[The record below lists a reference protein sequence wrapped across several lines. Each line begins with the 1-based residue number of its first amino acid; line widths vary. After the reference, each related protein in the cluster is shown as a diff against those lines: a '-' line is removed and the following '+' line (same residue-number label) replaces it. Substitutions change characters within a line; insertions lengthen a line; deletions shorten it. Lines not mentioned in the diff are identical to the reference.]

1 MFCQKCG
8 KEVREGEK
16 FCQNC
21 GAAVVGNVLNTGTG
35 NMGQF
40 SGMPAEKPKSKK
52 KIILLAGIVIVL
64 ILAIGAVVSSG
75 SKNKY
80 VELVKTGSPLSYPD
94 ITYGEAFDSFF
105 SDPTWTYFE
114 FTDEKDVVEFSG
126 GCTYQGNEVTAT
138 IQFILDVEEGTF
150 SAEYF
155 DMNNV
160 PQTDLATAAIITTVF
175 EDYQNNVQDHKLE
188 NISDNEKLELSD
200 YIGMSEDEFLS
211 ETGFEKNEY
220 STYPDE
226 EHAAVICIDGQVNSL
241 MINKADSQNTFKGY
255 GINTSFEKVEPLT
268 QEYSFIDESEIEG
281 GVRKSYMDMNGQGML
296 AIDVDSQGQVFGIA
310 YAMMDLGETSEGEVQ
325 DMQNAD
331 VLNDFSGELAVLAE
345 NGFDTSI
352 LTTPSQVIVS
362 YAKFI
367 AISSVENGSNEPTRT
382 MDDIMNEIFDMGFA
396 SDLPYNSYTIL
407 NYYINCEIYKGL
419 TTEAAE
425 IIEQYGVDDPWALM
439 EEVDAE
445 LDEE

>member
-1 MFCQKCG
+1 
-8 KEVREGEK
+8 
-16 FCQNC
+16 
-21 GAAVVGNVLNTGTG
+21 
-35 NMGQF
+35 
-40 SGMPAEKPKSKK
+40 
-52 KIILLAGIVIVL
+52 
-64 ILAIGAVVSSG
+64 
-75 SKNKY
+75 
-80 VELVKTGSPLSYPD
+80 
-94 ITYGEAFDSFF
+94 
-105 SDPTWTYFE
+105 
-114 FTDEKDVVEFSG
+114 
-126 GCTYQGNEVTAT
+126 
-138 IQFILDVEEGTF
+138 
-150 SAEYF
+150 
-155 DMNNV
+155 
-160 PQTDLATAAIITTVF
+160 
-175 EDYQNNVQDHKLE
+175 
-188 NISDNEKLELSD
+188 
-200 YIGMSEDEFLS
+200 MSEDEFLS
-211 ETGFEKNEY
+211 ETSFEKNEY

-226 EHAAVICIDGQVNSL
+226 EHAAVLCIDGQVNSL

-255 GINTSFEKVEPLT
+255 GINTSFESVEPLT
-268 QEYSFIDESEIEG
+268 EEYSFIDESEIEG

-296 AIDVDSQGQVFGIA
+296 AIDVDSQGQVFGIV

-325 DMQNAD
+325 DMQNVDA
-331 VLNDFSGELAVLAE
+331 LNDFSEELAVLAE

-367 AISSVENGSNEPTRT
+367 AISSVGSGSNEPTRT
-382 MDDIMNEIFDMGFA
+382 MDDIISEIFDMGFA